1 MDSSQ
6 EQANTQAVSVT
17 KESAVKVDLVD
28 GSEQDGYMLTESD
41 SEPETDEN
49 A

>member
-1 MDSSQ
+1 MDSSLDQ
-6 EQANTQAVSVT
+6 DNTQAFSVT

-28 GSEQDGYMLTESD
+28 ESEQDGYILTESD
-41 SEPETDEN
+41 SEPETNEN